1 MNMNQNKLD
10 DFLRQEVESS
20 DFKMQEQDWLKMS
33 AILDERDTKKRP
45 GFWRWFSFLGIII
58 LLGLGTYLLS
68 MQKDDMKLEAHD
80 KQQYSSGEN
89 SNSTNQNVTASKE
102 MEVIKDESKQEDI
115 GLLNNKTLED
125 QADKKP
131 TSNKNSN
138 TDKTISNTTNS
149 TTNNTTNS
157 TNTLSNSNQSTNA
170 IAANDQSK
178 HEETIPQQQQNASK
192 NSKAENTLSV
202 VTKSKKSKKQNISKK
217 TTFTSTSTE
226 NPADV
231 SSQETMQ
238 GNEAVLQS
246 KKTNEGIQN
255 RKAID
260 TNRYTV
266 VRKQDGSM
274 YNPRYVKGL
283 ENYEAVRLDSV
294 TVIRYEAEKPITQTP
309 SLPISQN
316 AKEDD
321 KTFEK
326 RAFELYFLGGMYM
339 NKAFKG
345 NISNPV
351 DWAFSPY
358 VGIGIEKQFTKKL
371 TMASHVGF
379 TYFNG
384 LNSQLSVTNYQYS
397 FGLDSSTTTVTHK
410 RLFQFYLPVN
420 LYYQFM
426 KNHSVFFGLGM
437 CYQPDVYSK
446 VSKTSMTSNAGF
458 AGNVTRQLKENA
470 TSEFG
475 YRSGFSNFDA
485 FVQFGYSYNLFK
497 NLMLQAAYQQGFI
510 DNTKNSYFKNST
522 NNTQSRISIGLKYNF
537 KRL

>member
-33 AILDERDTKKRP
+33 AILDERDSKKRP
-45 GFWRWFSFLGIII
+45 GFWRWFSFSGIII

-68 MQKDDMKLEAHD
+68 MQKDDKKLNAQG

-89 SNSTNQNVTASKE
+89 SNSTNQNMAASKKLE
-102 MEVIKDESKQEDI
+102 EINDDSKLEDNRQTSTKSSEVKTDE
-115 GLLNNKTLED
+115 NKT
-125 QADKKP
+125 
-131 TSNKNSN
+131 SN
-138 TDKTISNTTNS
+138 TDKTISNSSSS
-149 TTNNTTNS
+149 TKNNTND
-157 TNTLSNSNQSTNA
+157 LSNTNQSTKA
-170 IAANDQSK
+170 GTVNDLSK
-178 HEETIPQQQQNASK
+178 HEETIAQNKQNASI
-192 NSKAENTLSV
+192 NSKAESTSSV
-202 VTKSKKSKKQNISKK
+202 VTKSKKSKKQSIIKK
-217 TTFTSTSTE
+217 TTFISTSTE
-226 NPADV
+226 NPGDE
-231 SSQETMQ
+231 SSNKTIP
-238 GNEAVLQS
+238 GDEAVLQS
-246 KKTNEGIQN
+246 KKSNENIQN

-266 VRKQDGSM
+266 VRKQDGSI

-294 TVIRYEAEKPITQTP
+294 TVIRYEAEKPITQTS
-309 SLPISQN
+309 SLPISQK
-316 AKEDD
+316 AKQDD
-321 KTFEK
+321 KAFEK

-358 VGIGIEKQFTKKL
+358 VGVGIEKQFTRRL
-371 TMASHVGF
+371 TMASHIGF

-384 LNSQLSVTNYQYS
+384 LNSQLSVTNYQYG

-410 RLFQFYLPVN
+410 KLFQFYLPLN

-426 KNHSVFFGLGM
+426 KNHSLLLGLGI
-437 CYQPDVYSK
+437 CYQPEVYSK
-446 VSKTSMTSNAGF
+446 VSTTVMTNNVGF
-458 AGNVTRQLKENA
+458 AGNNTKQVN
-470 TSEFG
+470 TSSSNEYG
-475 YRSGFSNFDA
+475 YRGGFTNFDA

-510 DNTKNSYFKNST
+510 DNTKNSYFKNSM
-522 NNTQSRISIGLKYNF
+522 NHTQSRLSIGLKYNF